1 MKTMTRVMATV
12 ISVVP
17 ILIAVAG
24 CAARAPGSPADTG
37 AASPADSASAD
48 ATPSRYATVVGIPAG
63 GQNPQAA
70 IPNPGTG
77 TGDPRLVQALL
88 PQSSSGREAA
98 FLLPPAVVALPDRD
112 RESLFIGLRQYS
124 SPVTGPQ
131 ACNGWASG
139 LWTVAVASFNL
150 PGVQLAVTEQAV
162 PTTSGLPSF
171 SEAIITGSP
180 SVLGAIGDPPLPA
193 ECRAITSQP
202 YSGGVKPIAATRPG
216 PGSPRTRAFEITG
229 TGRVPVWQW
238 AEVVQGPGFLLEIR
252 IPNQA
257 ANADPGAA
265 LAKIT
270 VAAYRRA
277 AAFLASNQR

>member
-1 MKTMTRVMATV
+1 MTRVMATV

-24 CAARAPGSPADTG
+24 CAVRAPDTG
-37 AASPADSASAD
+37 ADSPVGGAPTAD
-48 ATPSRYATVVGIPAG
+48 AAPSRYATMTVIPAG
-63 GQNPQAA
+63 GRNPQAA
-70 IPNPGTG
+70 VPNPGTG
-77 TGDPRLVQALL
+77 TGDPRLVRALL

-98 FLLPPAVVALPDRD
+98 FLLPPAVVAMPDRD

-131 ACNGWASG
+131 ACDAWTSG
-139 LWTVAVASFNL
+139 LWSVAVTSFSL
-150 PGVQLAVTEQAV
+150 PGVQLAVTEQAM

-171 SEAIITGSP
+171 SEAIITGPP
-180 SVLGAIGDPPLPA
+180 SVLDAMGDRPLPA

-202 YSGGVKPIAATRPG
+202 YPGGVKPIAATRPD
-216 PGSPRTRAFEITG
+216 PGSPRTQAFEITG
-229 TGRVPVWQW
+229 TGKVPVWQW

-270 VAAYRRA
+270 TAAYRRA
-277 AAFLASNQR
+277 AASLASNER